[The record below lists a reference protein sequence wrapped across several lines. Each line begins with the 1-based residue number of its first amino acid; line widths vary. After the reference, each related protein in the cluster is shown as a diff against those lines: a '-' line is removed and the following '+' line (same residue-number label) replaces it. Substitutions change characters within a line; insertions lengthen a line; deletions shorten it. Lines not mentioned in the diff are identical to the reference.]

1 MREGTVEALIGLGL
15 VFGFVGICLG
25 PFILLGS
32 YRRFASRV
40 SEDCRQLQAH
50 LPRPLHHQG
59 ATPVNTSVTSD
70 ELETLTTQEAAKR
83 LEIMPFLD
91 TPNVRAILLDL
102 YRRMESIQ
110 SDVDGIELELCAGE
124 EGLLS

>member
-1 MREGTVEALIGLGL
+1 M
-15 VFGFVGICLG
+15 
-25 PFILLGS
+25 
-32 YRRFASRV
+32 
-40 SEDCRQLQAH
+40 
-50 LPRPLHHQG
+50 
-59 ATPVNTSVTSD
+59 NTSVTSD